1 MARIPRATQR
11 VGRQLP
17 EGQAFVTRPVCSTE
31 YFSMTES
38 FAELF
43 EQSQT
48 HLAKLKPGAIV
59 IGTVV
64 EVRNDVVVIN
74 AGLKSEGIVPI
85 EQFRNDAGEIDVGV
99 GDEVKVAL
107 DSLENGFGETVLSRE
122 KAKRA
127 MVWDELE
134 EALEKNE
141 TIVGRISGKVKG
153 GFTVDIKDVR
163 AFLPG
168 SLVDVRPVRDPVYLE
183 GKELEFKLIKLDR
196 KRNNVVV
203 SRRAVVESEH
213 SEEREQLLEKLVEG
227 AVLKG
232 VVKNLTDYGAFVDLG
247 GIDGLLHI
255 TDMAWKRVRHPSEV
269 VEVGQELDVRVL
281 KYDRERNRVSLG
293 LKQLG
298 EDPWDN
304 IARRYPSN
312 TRVFG
317 KVSNVTDY
325 GAFVEIE
332 PGVEGLV
339 HVSEMDWTNKN
350 VNPSKVVQV
359 GDEIEVM
366 VLDVDEERRRI
377 SLGIKQVTSNPWE
390 TFAAIHKKGDKVE
403 GQIKS
408 ITDFGIFIGL
418 DGGIDGLIHLSDMSW
433 NSTGED
439 VARELK
445 KGDTLQAVV
454 LAVDPERERISLGVK
469 QLEQDPFGQFM
480 AANAKGSKVSGTVK
494 EVDAKGATIELAD
507 GVEGYVAARDIADER
522 VDDATQRL
530 KVGDK
535 IEAKFIGMDR
545 KGRTLQLSIKAKD
558 EAEVA
563 DTLAEYNRSAADA
576 SSGTTKLGALLRE
589 QLN

>member
-1 MARIPRATQR
+1 
-11 VGRQLP
+11 
-17 EGQAFVTRPVCSTE
+17 
-31 YFSMTES
+31 MTES

-48 HLAKLKPGAIV
+48 NLAKLKPGAIV
-59 IGTVV
+59 TGVVV
-64 EVRNDVVVIN
+64 EVRGDVVVIN

-85 EQFRNDAGEIDVGV
+85 EQFRNDAGEIDVAV

-107 DSLENGFGETVLSRE
+107 DSIENGFGETVLSRE

-134 EALEKNE
+134 QALEKNE
-141 TIVGRISGKVKG
+141 TITGRISGKVKG

-163 AFLPG
+163 GFLPG
-168 SLVDVRPVRDPVYLE
+168 SLVDVRPVRDSAYLE

-196 KRNNVVV
+196 KRNNIVV
-203 SRRAVVESEH
+203 SRRAVVESEY
-213 SEEREQLLEKLVEG
+213 SVEREQLLEKLQEG
-227 AVLKG
+227 AILKG

-304 IARRYPSN
+304 IARRYPAN

-350 VNPSKVVQV
+350 VNPSKIVQV
-359 GDEIEVM
+359 GDEVQVM

-377 SLGIKQVTSNPWE
+377 SLGMKQVTSNPWE
-390 TFAAIHKKGDKVE
+390 TFAAIHKKGDKVS

-418 DGGIDGLIHLSDMSW
+418 DGGIDGLVHLSDLSW
-433 NSTGED
+433 ATTGED
-439 VARELK
+439 VVRNFK
-445 KGDTLQAVV
+445 KGDNLEAVV

-469 QLEQDPFGQFM
+469 QLEQDPMGQYV
-480 AANAKGSKVSGTVK
+480 ATNAKGSIVKGKVK
-494 EVDAKGATIELAD
+494 EVDAKGATIELEN
-507 GVEGYVAARDIADER
+507 GVEGYVAARDIAKER
-522 VDDATQRL
+522 VEDASQYL
-530 KVGDK
+530 KVGQDV
-535 IEAKFIGMDR
+535 EAKIIGTDR
-545 KGRTLQLSIKAKD
+545 KGRSMQLSIKAKD
-558 EAEVA
+558 EAEQQEALA
-563 DTLAEYNRSAADA
+563 DYNRTTSDA

-589 QLN
+589 QLGNKSE